1 MTVQLKI
8 NKTIFYLNA
17 LLFVSM
23 SLVFVIGLYFSN
35 NLDSY
40 IVFIGSGMAC
50 FILPWSFFSAMSE
63 WDKNQKQFQ
72 TLKIEDDFLLFENLP
87 LQGGSTQFVQ
97 IDFKNIEKIQVKSTA
112 IHVLFVRRYEWEGE
126 PCDFITPSGFVPK
139 LQQFSLTLKPSKRRE
154 IINLLESKG
163 LIDNN
168 KNN

>member
-97 IDFKNIEKIQVKSTA
+97 IDFKNIEKIQVFPDGKWEYVDTERRQSTILHA
-112 IHVLFVRRYEWEGE
+112 YEITD
-126 PCDFITPSGFVPK
+126 PCELATSCIS
-139 LQQFSLTLKPSKRRE
+139 
-154 IINLLESKG
+154 
-163 LIDNN
+163 
-168 KNN
+168 